1 MPPFNSSKIKD
12 VFIELVG
19 NYSFQHGAPNE
30 DNPFFIGRERERKR
44 LELLIE
50 QSEPPSGAYLIAG
63 YRGMGKTSMV
73 DKVIAGLNKKRKEK
87 YEQIKISL
95 SQEEVNDLDILRP
108 IAHQLY
114 LQWKEQFNK
123 LFNNIYVCLGYIF
136 SPLFLIWFI
145 IDFFISWDLG
155 IIDYIVKSWTN
166 PEVLAWTC
174 FGAILLTFLIIHSF
188 VLKGHRKILKRL
200 KHVDQRLF
208 SLYETETEVT
218 LKGEF
223 TSWAPLATN
232 GRSRSKNN
240 FPIAPTKEIEK
251 ELIQILEEINRY
263 RSSANHILKWR
274 FKLKIPKYIITI
286 DELDK
291 IEPNYIFNP
300 EDNESTQKLLN
311 TDINVFGGNKIK
323 KGK

>member
-50 QSEPPSGAYLIAG
+50 QSESPSGAYLIAG

-123 LFNNIYVCLGYIF
+123 L
-136 SPLFLIWFI
+136 LI
-145 IDFFISWDLG
+145 
-155 IIDYIVKSWTN
+155 T
-166 PEVLAWTC
+166 
-174 FGAILLTFLIIHSF
+174 
-188 VLKGHRKILKRL
+188 
-200 KHVDQRLF
+200 
-208 SLYETETEVT
+208 
-218 LKGEF
+218 F
-223 TSWAPLATN
+223 TS
-232 GRSRSKNN
+232 
-240 FPIAPTKEIEK
+240 I
-251 ELIQILEEINRY
+251 
-263 RSSANHILKWR
+263 
-274 FKLKIPKYIITI
+274 
-286 DELDK
+286 
-291 IEPNYIFNP
+291 
-300 EDNESTQKLLN
+300 
-311 TDINVFGGNKIK
+311 
-323 KGK
+323 